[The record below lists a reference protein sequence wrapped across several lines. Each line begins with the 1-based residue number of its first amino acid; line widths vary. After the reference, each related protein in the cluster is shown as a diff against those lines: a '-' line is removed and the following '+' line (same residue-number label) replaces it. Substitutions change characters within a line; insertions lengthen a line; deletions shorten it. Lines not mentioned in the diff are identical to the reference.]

1 MNIYASNSTKIVV
14 QISDPFF
21 ALQYLHRSKI
31 SVMKQWFFLLLFL
44 VMLFHSCKNN
54 STENTQPDFLA
65 KNIDTTIN
73 PAENFFDYA
82 VGNWAKNT
90 PIPEEES
97 GWGIGNMVQEEIY
110 IRLRKINEDAA
121 GEKSSKG
128 VSQKIGDFW
137 YSGMDTLSI
146 EQQGL
151 KPLAADL
158 DQIEHMRSTNDI
170 VNVAADFHIKGV
182 NVLFSDYVAQDDK
195 NSEVYAYQ
203 MSQGGLGMPN
213 RDYYFNTDARTA
225 GVRKA
230 YNTYL
235 VKTFM
240 QLGNDTLTASA
251 NAKVVYDL
259 ETRLAKASRKLAA
272 LRDPYKNYNKMDVNG
287 LSRLSSNINWQSYFK
302 KIKVDKIDSVI
313 VGQPEF
319 YTALNNE
326 LKNTTIEDW
335 KNYLRFHLISS
346 NAPYL
351 DKKTFGNYFEYR
363 KSLSGATAPR
373 PRWKRVMDAEE
384 DAMGEALGQLFV
396 KEYFNENAKKRYTD
410 LVENI
415 RDAYKERIKKLTWMS
430 DSTKQK
436 AYSKLN
442 KITKKVGY
450 PDKWKDFSALKIDR
464 GPFVLNMQRAN
475 EWWHNYMV
483 NKLGK
488 PVDRD
493 EWQMSPQTY
502 NAYYN
507 PSNNEIVLPA
517 GIFAVPGMKDED
529 LDDAFVYGYAGA
541 STIGHEITHGFDDQ
555 GRQYDEKGNLRDWWQ
570 ASDATQFKERAKY
583 IIKQFNEFNPVD
595 TLHINGDATQGENI
609 ADLGG
614 LLIGLDAFKEMDAF
628 KNGKKIGGLTPL
640 QRYFLGY
647 AYGWMYKV
655 RKERLANQ
663 VITDVHA
670 PAKERVNGP
679 MVNIPEFYE
688 AFNIKPGNKMYKA
701 DSTRVHIW

>member
-1 MNIYASNSTKIVV
+1 
-14 QISDPFF
+14 
-21 ALQYLHRSKI
+21 
-31 SVMKQWFFLLLFL
+31 MKRCLFL
-44 VMLFHSCKNN
+44 IVSFITLFISCKND
-54 STENTQPDFLA
+54 SSKDAQPDFLA
-65 KNIDTTIN
+65 KNIDTTVN
-73 PAENFFDYA
+73 PAEDFFDYG

-90 PIPEEES
+90 AIPEEES

-110 IRLRKINEDAA
+110 ARLRKINEDAA
-121 GEKSSKG
+121 SKKSAKG
-128 VSQKIGDFW
+128 VAQKIGDFW

-151 KPLAADL
+151 KPLNAEL
-158 DQIEHMRSTNDI
+158 QQIERIQSPNDI
-170 VNVAADFHIKGV
+170 VNVAANFHNKGISA
-182 NVLFSDYVAQDDK
+182 LFNDYVAQDDK

-213 RDYYFNTDARTA
+213 RDYYFNTDERTA

-230 YNTYL
+230 FNTYL

-251 NAKVVYDL
+251 NAKAVYDL
-259 ETRLAKASRKLAA
+259 ETKLAKASRKLAA

-287 LSRLSSNINWQSYFK
+287 LSRLSSNINWAAYFQ
-302 KIKVDKIDSVI
+302 KINAGKVDSVI

-326 LKNTTIEDW
+326 LKNTSVEDW

-363 KSLSGATAPR
+363 KSLTGATAPR
-373 PRWKRVMDAEE
+373 PRWKRVLDAEE

-396 KEYFNENAKKRYTD
+396 KEYFNEKAKKRYTD

-436 AYSKLN
+436 AYAKLN

-464 GPFVLNMQRAN
+464 GPFVLNLQRAN
-475 EWWHNYMV
+475 QWWHNYMM

-493 EWQMSPQTY
+493 EWVMSPQTY

-541 STIGHEITHGFDDQ
+541 STIGHELTHGFDDQ
-555 GRQYDEKGNLRDWWQ
+555 GRQYDESGNLHDWWQ
-570 ASDATQFKERAKY
+570 VTDAAQFKERARN
-583 IIKQFNEFNPVD
+583 IITQFNEYNPVD
-595 TLHINGDATQGENI
+595 TLHINGEATQGENI

-614 LLIGLDAFKEMDAF
+614 LLLGLDAFKKTDAY
-628 KNGKKIGGLTPL
+628 KSDKKIGRLTPL

-663 VITDVHA
+663 VMTDVHA

-679 MVNIPEFYE
+679 MANVPEFYE
-688 AFNIKPGNKMYKA
+688 AFNVKPGNKMYRP
-701 DSTRVHIW
+701 DSLRINIW